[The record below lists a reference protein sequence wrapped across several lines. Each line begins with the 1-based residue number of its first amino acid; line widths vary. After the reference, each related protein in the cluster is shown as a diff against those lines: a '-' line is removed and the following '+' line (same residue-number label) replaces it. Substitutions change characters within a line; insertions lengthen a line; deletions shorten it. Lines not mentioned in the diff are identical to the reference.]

1 MFDLQDEITLELAR
15 LQRVAYEN
23 VRRRMSGQ
31 QLGEAWTDII
41 EVASE
46 AGFEPAICGFGDRR
60 FGPD

>member
-1 MFDLQDEITLELAR
+1 MFDIYDEIILELAR
-15 LQRVAYEN
+15 LQRAAYDN
-23 VRRRMSGQ
+23 ARKRAGAQ

>member
-1 MFDLQDEITLELAR
+1 MFNLQDEITLELAR
-15 LQRVAYEN
+15 LERAAFESVCK
-23 VRRRMSGQ
+23 RISGQ

-60 FGPD
+60 FRPD